1 MIQLPIHKMT
11 TQEKISAMELLWSDL
26 CKQDKIKSPA
36 WHKEVLD
43 NREKKQAQPID
54 WADAKRTIMSKIK

>member
-11 TQEKISAMELLWSDL
+11 PQEKISAMEALWNDL
-26 CKQDKIKSPA
+26 CEQGKIKSPA

-43 NREKKQAQPID
+43 SREKKQATPMD
-54 WADAKRTIMSKIK
+54 WTDAKRAIQSRIK

>member
-26 CKQDKIKSPA
+26 CKQDK
-36 WHKEVLD
+36 
-43 NREKKQAQPID
+43 N
-54 WADAKRTIMSKIK
+54 